1 MAAGAEPIAN
11 PWRRWVRGAGLAL
24 VCWSVLSPVQAAQTA
39 QATLPEFLSR
49 VQAAARTLDYAGV
62 YIYQQGA
69 DIQSTRLVHVVDGT
83 GERERLEVL
92 DGDPRECLRQND
104 TERCLQPE
112 RKIVVVQPAR
122 SDHFPGLLLGDG
134 RAVEQHYEWKTSPRA
149 YRVAGRACAVSELL
163 ARDHLR
169 YSYRICT
176 DLKTHLLLKSQTL
189 DARNRLVDQIAFGS
203 IRMGSEVP
211 AGALDSRWDTHDWKQ
226 ETESG
231 TPTDLRARGWRFP
244 LPAGFAP
251 VAQLSRKIGPDHG
264 VDQVVLSDGL
274 AAISIFVET
283 FDPKRDQNVKQGGMR
298 QGALN
303 IYRLRLASYWLT
315 AVGEVPAQTVR
326 DVARAVQYVPQAAH

>member
-1 MAAGAEPIAN
+1 M
-11 PWRRWVRGAGLAL
+11 GLVWLLCGFVAPA
-24 VCWSVLSPVQAAQTA
+24 VAAQPSPA
-39 QATLPEFLSR
+39 KISDFLSQ
-49 VQAAARTLDYAGV
+49 VQAAARTLDYSGV

-69 DIQSTRLVHVVDGT
+69 AIQSARLVHVVDGT

-92 DGDPRECLRQND
+92 DGPARECLRQND
-104 TERCLQPE
+104 VERCLQPDH
-112 RKIVVVQPAR
+112 KLVVVQPAR
-122 SDHFPGLLLGDG
+122 SDHFPGLMLGDG
-134 RAVEQHYEWKTSPRA
+134 HTIAQHYEWKPSGRS
-149 YRVAGRACAVSELL
+149 YRVAGRDCSVSELL

-176 DLKTHLLLKSQTL
+176 DQKTHLLLKWQTL
-189 DARNRLVDQIAFGS
+189 DARGHLIDQIAFGS
-203 IRMGSEVP
+203 IRLGTDVPSGS
-211 AGALDSRWDTHDWKQ
+211 LDSRWNTQGWKT

-231 TPTDLRARGWRFP
+231 TPTDLQARGWRFS

-251 VAQLSRKIGPDHG
+251 VVQLSRKIGPSHG
-264 VDQVVLSDGL
+264 VDQLVLSDGL
-274 AAISIFVET
+274 AAISIFIET

-326 DVARAVQYVPQAAH
+326 EVARAVQYVPQAAH